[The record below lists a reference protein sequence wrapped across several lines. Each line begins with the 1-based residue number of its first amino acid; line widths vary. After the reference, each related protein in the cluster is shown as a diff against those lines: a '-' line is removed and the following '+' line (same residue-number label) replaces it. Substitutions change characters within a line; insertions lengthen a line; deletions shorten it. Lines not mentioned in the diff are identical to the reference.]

1 MLVLTRKKGESIM
14 IGDQIEVVIL
24 GSEGDSVKIGIKAP
38 KQVQV
43 YRSEIYEMIQQTNRE
58 ATKSVVS
65 LDKLSQWAKK
75 SVKNEEN
82 NR

>member
-14 IGDQIEVVIL
+14 IGDDVEVVVL
-24 GSEGDSVKIGIKAP
+24 GTEGDSVRIGIKAP

-43 YRSEIYEMIQQTNRE
+43 YRSEIYEMIQESNRE
-58 ATKSVVS
+58 ATKSVLHVN
-65 LDKLSQWAKK
+65 KLSHWMKK
-75 SVKNEEN
+75 QEINGDN